1 MNESP
6 DSKPTAEEV
15 TSWLAEHGDML
26 YRYGLKRLG
35 RPDIAED
42 LVQETFV
49 SALRSADRFE
59 GRSKVQT
66 WLVGILR
73 HKIADHLRKL
83 ARQRERD
90 AAAREAVDAN
100 PFQNGHWREGVK
112 AWPAD
117 PSDSAENQ
125 EFWQVLNECHGKLPA
140 KLGIAFRMRELEEL
154 SMAEICETLEITATN
169 LSVRLHR
176 ARLLL
181 RDCLTQNWF
190 LTGGQS

>member
-6 DSKPTAEEV
+6 NIKPTAEDV
-15 TSWLAEHGDML
+15 TKWLAEHGDML

-49 SALRSADRFE
+49 SALRSADSFE

-66 WLVGILR
+66 WLVSILR
-73 HKIADHLRKL
+73 HKIADHLRQL
-83 ARQRERD
+83 SRQRERD
-90 AAAREAVDAN
+90 SAARSEAESS
-100 PFQNGHWREGVK
+100 PFNNGYWREGVK
-112 AWPAD
+112 AWPTD
-117 PSDSAENQ
+117 PSDAVENQ
-125 EFWQVLNECHGKLPA
+125 EFWQILNECHDKLPA
-140 KLGIAFRMRELEEL
+140 KLGIAFRMRELEDL
-154 SMAEICETLEITATN
+154 SMAEICETLEITTTN